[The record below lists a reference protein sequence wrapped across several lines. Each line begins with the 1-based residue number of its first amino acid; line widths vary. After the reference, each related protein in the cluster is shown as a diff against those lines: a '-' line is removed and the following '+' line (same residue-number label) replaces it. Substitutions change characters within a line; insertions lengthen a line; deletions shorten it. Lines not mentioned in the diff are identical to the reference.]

1 MCAPRSARRS
11 PSAAPPPTAPPE
23 ASSAAVYSSYV
34 CDGTAFCKPYYPSPT
49 ARTMAFAAS
58 VEFTVPPMNTTRGT
72 PSMLNADACVWTPEL
87 ESPIAGGPI
96 AVAVAVS
103 PSPST
108 MKLAAPPTSSVSTTT
123 LAGVE
128 TPAATDRKKPVA
140 PVTRYPPFV
149 SMGGSGRKFLLA
161 KQLQD
166 TNKAKFANKLLEQK
180 SKGRKNAHRSQL
192 EVHRE
197 ITTVPLTVQPTREQN

>member
-1 MCAPRSARRS
+1 
-11 PSAAPPPTAPPE
+11 
-23 ASSAAVYSSYV
+23 
-34 CDGTAFCKPYYPSPT
+34 
-49 ARTMAFAAS
+49 
-58 VEFTVPPMNTTRGT
+58 
-72 PSMLNADACVWTPEL
+72 MLNTDACVWTPE
-87 ESPIAGGPI
+87 SPIADGPI
-96 AVAVAVS
+96 ALAVAES
-103 PSPST
+103 SS

-161 KQLQD
+161 KQLHD
-166 TNKAKFANKLLEQK
+166 VNKAKFANKLLGQK